1 MLGIVLIIALACWS
15 WFGNGP
21 RFLRWPSIVVLL
33 LMTSGH
39 PIGGIVGAYVGA
51 FAAPVLT
58 LLIMLCGIMIILRG
72 SGWRPRRRDY
82 RDYREGG
89 RFYDRW

>member
-15 WFGNGP
+15 LFGNGP
-21 RFLRWPSIVVLL
+21 RFLRWPSIIVLL

-82 RDYREGG
+82 REGG